1 MKLELSK
8 RFAQCPGPV
17 VTIVLDGVGIS
28 PRDDGDAIKTARTPM
43 LDSLFASYP
52 WIQLRA
58 HGIAVGMPSDED
70 MGNSEVGHN
79 AMGAGRVFAQG
90 AKLVSQSI
98 AAGALWQGQA
108 WKEVV
113 AAAGQSKVLHFIGLF
128 SDGNVHSHVDHL
140 KAMIERAKLDGVK
153 TVRVHV
159 LLDGRDV
166 GETSALEYID
176 PFEAFLAGI
185 NDGGFDAAIASGGGR
200 MFITMDR
207 YEADWRM
214 VARGWAIHV
223 KGEGR
228 QFASAREAIETFRAE
243 AKVIDQDL
251 PGFVIGR
258 NGKPVGP
265 IVDGDA
271 VVFFNFRGDRA
282 IEISKAFT
290 DETLDKFDRGPL
302 PKVTYAGMM
311 QYDGDLKLPKR
322 FLVQPPAI
330 DRTLGQFLA
339 SNGVTQYAISETQKF
354 GHVTYFWNGN
364 RSGKFDAATETYAEI
379 PSDVIPFEQ
388 RPWMKCAE
396 ITDALIDAI
405 KSKKYR
411 YVRANYA
418 NGDMV
423 GHTGNFEAAVT
434 AMQALDLQLARL
446 IPVILAVNGTVMV
459 TADHGNADEMYE
471 LDKKGNVKRDKSGS
485 TKAKTSHT
493 LNPVPFILISGAA
506 KPGWELRKD
515 DPKAGLSNIAAT
527 VLNLLG
533 FEAPS
538 DYDASLIK
546 PVG

>member
-8 RFAQCPGPV
+8 RFAPCPGPV

-28 PRDDGDAIKTARTPM
+28 PREDGDAVKAARTPL
-43 LDSLFASYP
+43 LDSLFKTYP
-52 WIQLRA
+52 WVSLRA
-58 HGIAVGMPSDED
+58 HGVAVGMPSDED

-98 AAGALWQGQA
+98 ASGAIWQGQA
-108 WKEVV
+108 WKDVV
-113 AAAGQSKVLHFIGLF
+113 TAASQGKTLHFIGLF
-128 SDGNVHSHVDHL
+128 SDGNVHSHIDHL
-140 KAMIERAKLDGVK
+140 KAMIARAKQDGVK
-153 TVRVHV
+153 TVRVHI

-166 GETSALEYID
+166 GETSALEYVD
-176 PFEAFLAGI
+176 PFESFLAGL
-185 NDGGFDAAIASGGGR
+185 NSGGFDAAIASGGGR

-207 YEADWRM
+207 YEADWTM
-214 VARGWAIHV
+214 VTRGWATHV

-228 QFASAREAIETFRAE
+228 RFASARQAIETYRAE
-243 AKVIDQDL
+243 NPKTIDQDL
-251 PGFVIGR
+251 PAFVIERG
-258 NGKPVGP
+258 GVPLGPV
-265 IVDGDA
+265 VDGDA
-271 VVFFNFRGDRA
+271 VVYFNFRGDRA
-282 IEISKAFT
+282 IEISRAFT
-290 DETLDKFDRGPL
+290 EEVFDKFDRGPL

-322 FLVQPPAI
+322 FLVVPPAI
-330 DRTLGQFLA
+330 DRTLGEFLA

-364 RSGKFDAATETYAEI
+364 RSGKFNASSETYVEI

-396 ITDALIDAI
+396 ITDALIQATQ
-405 KSKKYR
+405 SGKYR
-411 YVRANYA
+411 YLRANYA

-446 IPVILAVNGTVMV
+446 IPVILAANGTVMV
-459 TADHGNADEMYE
+459 TADHGNADEMFE
-471 LDKKGNVKRDKSGS
+471 LDKKGNVKRDKNGG
-485 TKAKTSHT
+485 TKSKTSHT
-493 LNPVPFILISGAA
+493 LNPVPFILITSAA
-506 KPGWELRKD
+506 APGWALRKD
-515 DPKAGLSNIAAT
+515 DPTVGLSNIAST

-533 FEAPS
+533 YEAPAE
-538 DYDASLIK
+538 YDASLIT
-546 PVG
+546 PA